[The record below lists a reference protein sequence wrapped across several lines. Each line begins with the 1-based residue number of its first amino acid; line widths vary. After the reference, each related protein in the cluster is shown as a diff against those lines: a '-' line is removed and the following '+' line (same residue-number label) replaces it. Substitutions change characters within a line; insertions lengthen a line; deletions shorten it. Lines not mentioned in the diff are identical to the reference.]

1 MKRTLPFKK
10 EEFKALISL
19 AIPILITQ
27 LFLVG
32 MGATDVAITGHF
44 DTAVQ
49 ASVGLGVMIW
59 NPLFLF
65 GNGVL
70 MSIAILSAHKFGAG
84 KTDEVATIWH
94 NGLIIAAGLI
104 VLVVLIMNFGVEW
117 ILNLV
122 DADPKLIPGSVLY
135 LRALSIG
142 APAIL
147 LFISLRSVCEGV
159 SKPLP
164 ITIVSGVGFVVNGL
178 LNYVLVNGYAPL
190 NIKSYGVWGSGL
202 GTALTLWIMFLLLLT
217 FTRVDPRLKS
227 LNLMSTKFRFTNI
240 FGELAKIGF
249 PNGATMFAEVA
260 IFSAAGL
267 ILGRYA
273 EKIVASHQISL
284 QITSLTFMIPLST
297 AIALTALVGQRMGRG
312 DFPAAKQM
320 GDTGRITIVGIMF
333 LTSSL
338 LFYARNHLPMLF
350 NNEAAVVALSAK
362 LILYSIIF
370 QIPDGLQIS
379 ANGVLRGMKDTK
391 VPMVLSVT
399 SYWLVAF
406 PLCYYLG
413 VTREMAAEGVWIG
426 LIIGLS
432 CSALLLNSRLFI
444 LTRRLGAQ

>member
-44 DTAVQ
+44 DTSVQ

-164 ITIVSGVGFVVNGL
+164 ITIVSGVG
-178 LNYVLVNGYAPL
+178 
-190 NIKSYGVWGSGL
+190 
-202 GTALTLWIMFLLLLT
+202 
-217 FTRVDPRLKS
+217 
-227 LNLMSTKFRFTNI
+227 
-240 FGELAKIGF
+240 
-249 PNGATMFAEVA
+249 
-260 IFSAAGL
+260 
-267 ILGRYA
+267 
-273 EKIVASHQISL
+273 
-284 QITSLTFMIPLST
+284 
-297 AIALTALVGQRMGRG
+297 
-312 DFPAAKQM
+312 
-320 GDTGRITIVGIMF
+320 
-333 LTSSL
+333 
-338 LFYARNHLPMLF
+338 
-350 NNEAAVVALSAK
+350 
-362 LILYSIIF
+362 
-370 QIPDGLQIS
+370 
-379 ANGVLRGMKDTK
+379 
-391 VPMVLSVT
+391 
-399 SYWLVAF
+399 
-406 PLCYYLG
+406 
-413 VTREMAAEGVWIG
+413 
-426 LIIGLS
+426 
-432 CSALLLNSRLFI
+432 
-444 LTRRLGAQ
+444 